1 MVDYVRINKLLN
13 HYKSL
18 AFSINTIH
26 RLTQEEVLA
35 IEKYIADEVIPIMW
49 DKSTYGIG
57 QNESLMAVAGPL
69 KADLNLINTLKKKI
83 HEDISNP
90 LQED

>member
-1 MVDYVRINKLLN
+1 MIEYKRINNLLE

-18 AFSINTIH
+18 AFGVNTKH
-26 RLTQEEVLA
+26 RLPQEEVLA
-35 IEKYIADEVIPIMW
+35 IEKYIETQVVPIMW
-49 DKSTYGIG
+49 NKSTYGIG

-69 KADLNLINTLKKKI
+69 KANLNLINTLKKKI

>member
-1 MVDYVRINKLLN
+1 MIDYKRINNLLE

-18 AFSINTIH
+18 AFGVNTKH
-26 RLTQEEVLA
+26 RLSQENVLA
-35 IEKYIADEVIPIMW
+35 TEKYIEDEVVPIMW
-49 DKSTYGIG
+49 NKSTYGIG
-57 QNESLMAVAGPL
+57 QNESLMTVAGPL
-69 KADLNLINTLKKKI
+69 NATLSLINTLKKKI